1 MSSPDARPLHAE
13 VLVIGAGPA
22 GLAVAACLARQGVR
36 AEIIERSD
44 AVGSSWRNHYRRL
57 RLHTV
62 RQHSALPHLP
72 FPEDHPRYVAR
83 EQVVDYLAR
92 YAEQFQLRPW
102 FGEEAQ
108 AIVREQG
115 QWLTRCRS
123 GRSFLTRNVVL
134 ATGAN
139 GRANRPAFPGQD
151 SYQGRI
157 QHSEAYRDAEPFMGQ
172 RVLVVGMGNT
182 GAEIAL
188 DLAQNGAHATLSVR
202 SPVNI
207 VRRDVLGRPVQVT
220 SMLLSQLPDA
230 VADAIAITFRKLTI
244 GNLRPHGITTP
255 AISPLRQLREE
266 GRTPVIDIGTVDLI
280 RRGQIA
286 VRPGIAAFT
295 PAGVRFL
302 DGREEPF
309 DAVILATGYH
319 AEVQKLFPHTAVPAH
334 DKGLPREVS
343 GTGELQGVYFVGYD
357 IRQPGGVLRSI
368 GLQAKQVAGEIVA
381 SRSAEVAAPDAV
393 RVAT

>member
-1 MSSPDARPLHAE
+1 MSRPEGEPLQAE

-22 GLAVAACLARQGVR
+22 GLAVAGSLAQRGLR
-36 AEIIERSD
+36 AEIIERND

-62 RQHSALPHLP
+62 KQHSALPHLP
-72 FPEDHPRYVAR
+72 FPDDHPRYVAR

-102 FGEEAQ
+102 FGEEAES
-108 AIVREQG
+108 ITREQG
-115 QWLTRCRS
+115 RWLTTCRS
-123 GRSFLTRNVVL
+123 GRSFLTRSVVL

-139 GRANRPAFPGQD
+139 GRPNIASFPGEEG
-151 SYQGRI
+151 YLGRVL
-157 QHSEAYRDAEPFMGQ
+157 HSEAYRDAQPYAGQ

-188 DLAQNGAHATLSVR
+188 DLAENGARATLSVR

-220 SMLLSQLPDA
+220 SILLSKLPDRI
-230 VADAIAITFRKLTI
+230 ADAIALTFRKLTI
-244 GNLRPHGITTP
+244 GDLRPHGIETP
-255 AISPLRQLREE
+255 PISPLRQLREQ

-280 RRGQIA
+280 RRGGIT

-295 PAGVRFL
+295 ADGVRFL
-302 DGREEPF
+302 DGREEAF
-309 DAVILATGYH
+309 DAVILATGYR
-319 AEVQKLFPHTAVPAH
+319 ADLAKLFPQARVPVK
-334 DKGLPREVS
+334 DKGLPADVI

-357 IRQPGGVLRSI
+357 IRQPGGVLRTI
-368 GLQAKQVAGEIVA
+368 GQQAA
-381 SRSAEVAAPDAV
+381 
-393 RVAT
+393 RVAHDIAALPPAAA